1 MGLARGNLGKFLPL
15 FGVIKHAQKGIEW
28 QIRCREK
35 RCCNLYKLWRS
46 NGVTGP
52 YRGLFA
58 AGTEGGRELNTGTV
72 LAAGRRQKVIAA
84 LE

>member
-15 FGVIKHAQKGIEW
+15 FGAIKHARTGVEG
-28 QIRCREK
+28 QIRCRKK

-46 NGVTGP
+46 RGIAGP

-58 AGTEGGRELNTGTV
+58 AETEDGRALNTGTV